1 MLLGWDVVM
10 VALIVLLL
18 LVCDWFFVVLFDL
31 SIVCCYVCFGIAV
44 CTASLVLVWLVW
56 VVIGYG

>member
-1 MLLGWDVVM
+1 MLLGWGVVM

-18 LVCDWFFVVLFDL
+18 LVCDWFFVFLFDL